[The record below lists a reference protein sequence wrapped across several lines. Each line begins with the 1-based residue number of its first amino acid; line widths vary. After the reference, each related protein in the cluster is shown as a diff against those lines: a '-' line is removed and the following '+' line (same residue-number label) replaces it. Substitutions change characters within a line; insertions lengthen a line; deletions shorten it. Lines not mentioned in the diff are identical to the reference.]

1 MSNNNRS
8 GDIAKRALISHFKEA
23 FGTFRT
29 AHKEDPRDPH
39 NLSYYGLTVALED
52 GNIEQG
58 IVLCRE
64 AIHLAPFEPEYYLN
78 LSRVY
83 MKAGHRKQALV
94 TLNEGLALNNKS
106 KLLKSELARVD
117 LRRKPFFGFL
127 HRDNLLNRIL
137 GKLTYQFHR
146 KRKPR

>member
-1 MSNNNRS
+1 MNKNQSC
-8 GDIAKRALISHFKEA
+8 DITKRALISHFAEA
-23 FGTFRT
+23 FGDYRT
-29 AHKEDPRDPH
+29 AQKEDPRNPH
-39 NLSYYGLTVALED
+39 HLSYYGLTVALGD

-64 AIHLAPFEPEYYLN
+64 AIHLAPFEPEFYLN

-94 TLNEGLALNNKS
+94 TLIEGLALNNES
-106 KLLKSELARVD
+106 KLLKSELAQVD

-127 HRDNLLNRIL
+127 HRDNLLNRVT
-137 GKLTYQFHR
+137 GKLTYPFHR
-146 KRKPR
+146 KHTPR